1 MDLKSGYPF
10 WPVSNGLPANFPP
23 LQHDLRCD
31 VVVVGAGI
39 TGALIAHALAEAGLQ
54 VIVVDKRDAGWGSTA
69 ASTALLQYEID
80 TELVDL
86 AHRFGEKRA
95 VMAYRAC
102 EQAIHLLEEIAA
114 DAGAVGFRRM
124 RSLYFASRWHHASR
138 LRAEGLL
145 RKRHNFKLE
154 VLERDELLE
163 RCGIH
168 APVGLLTA
176 TAAQVDPY
184 RLTYALLRKLQRKGV
199 SVFDRSGMRGWTSGA
214 GEVELQMDRDVT
226 LRCKHLV
233 LAAGYE
239 AQQYLPARVA
249 RNHSSYALVTEPIR
263 KHLGPLK
270 DMLIWESA
278 RPYLYLRT
286 TDDGR
291 VLVGGE
297 DDRIDIAAKRDASV
311 PRKSARLMRK
321 LRKLLPHI
329 PFEEGFAWAGTF
341 AETDDGLPFFGAH
354 PKLDSRVHFAM
365 AYGGNGI
372 TYSAVGAQILRAR
385 ITGRKHPLMQ
395 FFSFDRLS

>member
-10 WPVSNGLPANFPP
+10 WPVYNGLPVNFPP
-23 LQHDLRCD
+23 LQQDLTCD
-31 VVVVGAGI
+31 VAVVGAGI
-39 TGALIAHALAEAGLQ
+39 TGALVAHALADAGLN
-54 VIVVDKRDAGWGSTA
+54 VIVVDKRDAGWGSTS

-80 TELVDL
+80 TELADL

-102 EQAIHLLEEIAA
+102 EQAIHTLEEIAA
-114 DAGAVGFRRM
+114 DSGAGFRRM
-124 RSLYFASRWHHASR
+124 SSLYFASRWYHAGR

-145 RKRHNFKLE
+145 RKRHGFKLE
-154 VLERDELLE
+154 VLERDELHE
-163 RCGIH
+163 RCGIR

-184 RLTYALLRKLQRKGV
+184 RLTYALLRKLRRKGV
-199 SVFDRSGMRGWTSGA
+199 QIFDRSGMLGWTSGKR
-214 GEVELQMDRDVT
+214 EVELQMERDVT
-226 LRCKHLV
+226 LCCKHLV

-239 AQQYLPARVA
+239 AQQYLPVRVA

-263 KHLGPLK
+263 EHLGPLK
-270 DMLIWESA
+270 NMLAWESA

-286 TDDGR
+286 TNDGR

-297 DDRIDIAAKRDASV
+297 DDRIDLPAKRDASV

-321 LRKLLPHI
+321 LEKLLPHI
-329 PFEEGFAWAGTF
+329 PFEKGFAWAGTF
-341 AETDDGLPFFGAH
+341 AETADGLPFFGPH
-354 PKLDSRVHFAM
+354 PKLDPRINFAM

-372 TYSAVGAQILRAR
+372 TYSQLGAGLLRALVER
-385 ITGRKHPLMQ
+385 RKHPLAKL
-395 FFSFDRLS
+395 FSFERMD

>member
-1 MDLKSGYPF
+1 MNLKSGYPF
-10 WPVSNGLPANFPP
+10 WPVYNGLPENFPP
-23 LQHDLRCD
+23 LQQDLTCD

-39 TGALIAHALAEAGLQ
+39 TGALIAHALADTGLSI
-54 VIVVDKRDAGWGSTA
+54 IVVDKRDAGWGSTA

-86 AHRFGEKRA
+86 AQRFGEKHA

-102 EQAIHLLEEIAA
+102 EQAIHALEEIAA
-114 DAGAVGFRRM
+114 GAGAVGFRRM
-124 RSLYFASRWHHASR
+124 SSLYFASRWHHAGR
-138 LRAEGLL
+138 LRAESLL
-145 RKRHNFKLE
+145 RKRHRFKLKL
-154 VLERDELLE
+154 LERDALHELS
-163 RCGIH
+163 GIR
-168 APVGLLTA
+168 ASLGLLTA

-184 RLTYALLRKLQRKGV
+184 RLTYALLGKLRRNGV
-199 SVFDRSGMRGWTSGA
+199 QVFDRSGMLGWTSGKR
-214 GEVELQMDRDVT
+214 EVELQMERNVI
-226 LRCKHLV
+226 LRCKHVV

-239 AQQYLPARVA
+239 AQKYLPARVA

-263 KHLGPLK
+263 DPGALK
-270 DMLIWESA
+270 DMLVWESA
-278 RPYLYLRT
+278 RPYLYMRT

-321 LRKLLPHI
+321 LRKLMPHI

-341 AETDDGLPFFGAH
+341 AETADGLPFFGAH
-354 PKLDSRVHFAM
+354 AKLDPRMNFAM

-385 ITGRKHPLMQ
+385 ITGGKHPLMR
-395 FFSFDRLS
+395 FFSFERLA